1 MQKQYRLH
9 INTAPFM
16 TLAALLLFVQ
26 VVVGDIFSLL
36 KPLSNVISCLVQCK
50 MNNFVTLTYYLNCYF
65 ISRPLARH
73 NVKVTLDCR
82 KR

>member
-1 MQKQYRLH
+1 
-9 INTAPFM
+9 M

-36 KPLSNVISCLVQCK
+36 KPLSNVKKCLDQCK
-50 MNNFVTLTYYLNCYF
+50 MNNFVIVTYYLNFFF
-65 ISRPLARH
+65 ISIPLARQC
-73 NVKVTLDCR
+73 VTVTLDCR